1 MTLAVR
7 LARATDEDLAIIVAM
22 TNALSPEDP
31 TSIDS
36 IRWSDRTYPGGAR
49 WIADIDGR
57 PVGVGTAGRI
67 YMYAPDFD
75 AFWAT
80 IHVHP
85 DARRVGVGSALLD
98 RARGYARAAGKTY
111 LHIPTNDARPEGQ
124 VFLAHRGFTEYD
136 RSKSTRLPLGG
147 MVPPAVVPPDGIE
160 LTTLEARP
168 DLVGGVHAVAHE
180 AFLDEPSG
188 DRPMDVGDLAEF
200 RARDVDRSD
209 IPPGAFIVAL
219 DTTDGAVIGYAAL
232 SMLPGSST
240 AAWHDMTAVRRA
252 FRGRGIARAMK
263 LATIRWAIEHGLET
277 LAAGNDVDNAPMRGL
292 NAALGYAPL
301 PDDVTMRGPAVGGI
315 IAP

>member
-1 MTLAVR
+1 MTISVR
-7 LARATDEDLAIIVAM
+7 LAGSTDEDLAPIVAV
-22 TNALSPEDP
+22 TNAVAPEDP

-36 IRWSDRTYPGGAR
+36 MRWSDETYPGGAR
-49 WIADIDGR
+49 WIAEVDGR
-57 PVGVGTAGRI
+57 AVGVGTAGRI

-80 IHVHP
+80 IHVLP
-85 DARRVGVGSALLD
+85 DARRGGIGSALLD
-98 RARGYARAAGKTY
+98 RAGRFARAAGKTH
-111 LHIPTNDARPEGQ
+111 LHIPTNDGRPDGAA
-124 VFLAHRGFTEYD
+124 FLAHRGFTVYD
-136 RSKSTRLPLGG
+136 RSKSVRLVLRGLA
-147 MVPPAVVPPDGIE
+147 PPDVIAPDGIQ

-168 DLVGGVHAVAHE
+168 DLVEGVHAVALE
-180 AFLDEPSG
+180 AFPDEPSG

-209 IPPGAFIVAL
+209 IPAGGFMVAL
-219 DTTDGAVIGYAAL
+219 DAADGSAVGYAAL
-232 SMLPGSST
+232 SMLPGSTT

-252 FRGRGIARAMK
+252 YRGRGIARALK

-277 LAAGNDVDNAPMRGL
+277 LDSGNDEDNAPMRAV

-301 PDDVTMRGPAVGGI
+301 PDDVTMRGPAVSGI